1 MNQANLI
8 GRCASDPIIY
18 TTNTTQRKVVRSA
31 VAVDSRVAR
40 SNGQKTTSFFE
51 IEAWDD
57 IAQRI
62 YDNVKKGDQI
72 AITGHLEQKKFELK
86 DGSMREKVVIVVSS
100 VEYLSPKKREEVN
113 VEELPDNALDPMDED
128 LPF

>member
-1 MNQANLI
+1 MNQVNLI
-8 GRCASDPIIY
+8 GRLASDPLIFE
-18 TTNTTQRKVVRSA
+18 TTTTHRKVLRSA

-57 IAQRI
+57 IAIRI
-62 YDNVKKGDQI
+62 NENVAKGDKI
-72 AITGHLEQKKFELK
+72 ALTGHLEQQKYENR
-86 DGSMREKVVIVVSS
+86 DGTKGSKVKIVISS
-100 VEYLSPKKREEVN
+100 VEYLSPKRI
-113 VEELPDNALDPMDED
+113 VEEAPSDIPENALDPIDED